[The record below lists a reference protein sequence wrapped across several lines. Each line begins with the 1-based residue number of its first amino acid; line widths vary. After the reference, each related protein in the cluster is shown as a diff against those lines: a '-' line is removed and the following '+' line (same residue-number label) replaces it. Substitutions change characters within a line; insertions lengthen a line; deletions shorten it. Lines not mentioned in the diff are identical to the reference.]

1 MSCQS
6 KEYDIY
12 HALFHYLRDFT
23 LPEVPSK
30 KELLDY
36 CESKVNEY
44 YDPLMD
50 AIYHCLDKTEYKSI
64 FDIIDEL
71 SPEFPDITQNKVIN
85 RLAKLVKKNMI
96 EKVSGMTNDKEAK
109 KLMLY
114 RLI

>member
-6 KEYDIY
+6 KEFDIY
-12 HALFHYLRDFT
+12 YALFHYLRGYP
-23 LPEVPSK
+23 LPQGPSK
-30 KELLDY
+30 KELLEY
-36 CESKVNEY
+36 CESKINEY

-50 AIYHCLDKTEYKSI
+50 AIYKCLNKTDYKSI

-71 SPEFPDITQNKVIN
+71 SPKYPDITQNKVVN
-85 RLAKLVKKNMI
+85 RLTKLVKKNMI

>member
-12 HALFHYLRDFT
+12 HALYHYLRNFT
-23 LPEVPSK
+23 LPEAPSK
-30 KELLDY
+30 QELLDY
-36 CESKVNEY
+36 CESKINEY

-50 AIYHCLDKTEYKSI
+50 AVYHCLNRQEYKSI
-64 FDIIDEL
+64 FDILDEL
-71 SPEFPDITQNKVIN
+71 YDFPGITQNKVIN

-96 EKVSGMTNDKEAK
+96 EKASGMTNDKEAK